1 MNGIGELIV
10 LISDEMLAWQ
20 TLSGDI
26 KAFEELVNRY
36 KNQVY
41 AIVYR
46 IIGHA
51 QEAEDLCQEV
61 FLTVYE
67 KMYQFDTN

>member
-1 MNGIGELIV
+1 M
-10 LISDEMLAWQ
+10 ISDEMLAWQ

-51 QEAEDLCQEV
+51 QEAEI
-61 FLTVYE
+61 
-67 KMYQFDTN
+67 